1 MESINEALGK
11 LRELAY
17 QNDELRKSLIA
28 TQQAAEPMEEFCRI
42 ATQNGCPID
51 MGELLVL
58 NERLWGEMLKSSNGG
73 ATFPIEDWADAYEM
87 FIMGLL

>member
-1 MESINEALGK
+1 MENINEELNK
-11 LRELAY
+11 LRSLALK
-17 QNDELRKSLIA
+17 DPALRKSLIA
-28 TQQAAEPMEEFCRI
+28 TQNAAEPMEEFCRI
-42 ATQNGCPID
+42 AAENGCPID

-87 FIMGLL
+87 FIMGL

>member
-1 MESINEALGK
+1 MLDK
-11 LRELAY
+11 LRKLAFE
-17 QNDELRKSLIA
+17 DEELRRALIA
-28 TQQAAEPMEEFCRI
+28 TQKAAEPMEEFCRI
-42 ATQNGCPID
+42 AAEHGCPID
-51 MGELLVL
+51 MGELLVQ